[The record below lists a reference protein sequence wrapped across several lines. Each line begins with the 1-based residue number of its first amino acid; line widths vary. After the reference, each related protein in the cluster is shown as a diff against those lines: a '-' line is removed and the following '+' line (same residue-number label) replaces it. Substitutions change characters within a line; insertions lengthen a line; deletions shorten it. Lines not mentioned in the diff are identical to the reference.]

1 MTDAAAPSPINAAL
15 QVGLEQIARRQL
27 HVILLLDCSGSM
39 QGEKIASLNY
49 AIRSA
54 LPELRQVAKENP
66 EVTVLLSALC
76 FGTVA
81 YWHVATPTPIAQL
94 EWSDLK
100 AGGETALGAALE
112 QTATML
118 ANATS
123 TARLLPPVIV
133 LVSDG
138 FPTDDI
144 ETGFRLL
151 FAQKAALAATRLSIA
166 IGENVDMAI
175 LERFMETP
183 GAVLKP
189 LHANSAQ
196 DLVRHIKWATT
207 VPVKSISS
215 PVIEPEPRQRLVKD
229 VDQLNR
235 SNSKLVW

>member
-1 MTDAAAPSPINAAL
+1 MIEPLSPPQLNAAL
-15 QVGLEQIARRQL
+15 EVGLAQIARRQL
-27 HVILLLDCSGSM
+27 HVVLLLDCSGSM

-66 EVTVLLSALC
+66 EVAVLLSALC
-76 FGTVA
+76 FGSTA
-81 YWHVATPTPIAQL
+81 YWHIQTPTAIAQV

-112 QTATML
+112 QTAVML
-118 ANATS
+118 TAAS
-123 TARLLPPVIV
+123 AQARLLPPVIV

-138 FPTDDI
+138 YPTDDI

-166 IGENVDMAI
+166 IGENVDMTI
-175 LERFMETP
+175 LERFMDTP
-183 GAVLKP
+183 GAYLKP
-189 LHANSAQ
+189 LYANSAP

-215 PVIEPEPRQRLVKD
+215 PVLEPDPRQRLVNE
-229 VDQLNR
+229 VEQQNHA
-235 SNSKLVW
+235 NTKLVW